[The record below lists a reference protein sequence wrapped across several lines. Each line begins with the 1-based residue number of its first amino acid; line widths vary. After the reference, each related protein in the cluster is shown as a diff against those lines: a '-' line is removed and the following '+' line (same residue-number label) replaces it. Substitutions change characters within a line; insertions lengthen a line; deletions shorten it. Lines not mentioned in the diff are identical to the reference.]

1 VLLFA
6 TIIFELL
13 GLYLTRLHSPLDSTP
28 SKPLRPHKMFDLSY
42 YIYQHPSFYNIFRLV
57 SIFFKENTFVDEL
70 SLLEA
75 VLSRLRNYKRIDECI
90 IVGGEVDGGHVL
102 AKSRDRNYHARVK
115 IIRDLLDDGTEIV
128 YFQDLDTGY
137 AEGMNSHGLGV
148 INSALSISDD
158 EKAIKDKTKGKVSS
172 DDGPRMINALQFQDI
187 DEAIKSLIGFMG
199 GIKGHTFVG
208 NPRSLYSIEM
218 SSKHTPVI
226 TPLDP
231 ETGFDVRTNHGVQH
245 DGAGY
250 SPDRRP
256 EDYMS
261 SKIRKAQAEVELAD
275 VADFEDI
282 APALAQQQFEPESN
296 NNMLRRTTP
305 DFGMTT
311 TSQVAMHLPK
321 KEFIFYYF
329 PEECDFEGVV
339 DNTPDDYEPKIT
351 IKVVERPQS

>member
-1 VLLFA
+1 MNEQ
-6 TIIFELL
+6 I
-13 GLYLTRLHSPLDSTP
+13 
-28 SKPLRPHKMFDLSY
+28 
-42 YIYQHPSFYNIFRLV
+42 
-57 SIFFKENTFVDEL
+57 
-70 SLLEA
+70 LLEA
-75 VLSRLRNYKRIDECI
+75 VLTRLKNYRRVDECI
-90 IVGGEVDGGHVL
+90 IVGGEIDGDHVL
-102 AKSRDRNYHARVK
+102 AKSRDRNYHARVE
-115 IIRDLLDDGTEIV
+115 IIRDLLEDGTEIV

-158 EKAIKDKTKGKVSS
+158 EKAKDKTKGKVSS

-187 DEAIKSLIGFMG
+187 DEAIKSLVGYMG

-208 NPRSLYSIEM
+208 NPNSLYSIEM
-218 SSKHTPVI
+218 SSAHTPVI

-231 ETGFDVRTNHGVQH
+231 KTGFDVRTNHGLNH

-261 SKIRKAQAEVELAD
+261 SKIRKAQAEVELSD
-275 VADFEDI
+275 VDDFESI

-296 NNMLRRTTP
+296 NNMLRRTEP
-305 DFGMTT
+305 DAGMVT

-329 PEECDFEGVV
+329 PEECDFEGLV
-339 DNTPDDYEPKIT
+339 DKTPEGYEPKIN
-351 IKVVERPQS
+351 IKVIETPEI

>member
-1 VLLFA
+1 MN
-6 TIIFELL
+6 ELL
-13 GLYLTRLHSPLDSTP
+13 
-28 SKPLRPHKMFDLSY
+28 
-42 YIYQHPSFYNIFRLV
+42 
-57 SIFFKENTFVDEL
+57 
-70 SLLEA
+70 LLEA
-75 VLSRLRNYKRIDECI
+75 VLKRLENYRRIDECI
-90 IVGGEVDGGHVL
+90 IVGGEVDGDHVL
-102 AKSRDRNYHARVK
+102 AKSRDRNYHARVE

-158 EKAIKDKTKGKVSS
+158 EKAKDKTKGRVKS

-187 DEAIKSLIGFMG
+187 DEAIKSLVGYMG

-208 NPRSLYSIEM
+208 NPTSLYSIEM
-218 SSKHTPVI
+218 SSAHTPVI

-231 ETGFDVRTNHGVQH
+231 KTGFDVRTNHGDEH

-261 SKIRKAQAEVELAD
+261 SKIRKAQAEVELSD
-275 VADFEDI
+275 VIDFEDI
-282 APALAQQQFEPESN
+282 APALAQQQFEPDSN
-296 NNMLRRTTP
+296 NNMLRRTIP
-305 DFGMTT
+305 DAGMVT

-321 KEFIFYYF
+321 REFVFYYF
-329 PEECDFEGVV
+329 PNECDFEGIV
-339 DNTPDDYEPKIT
+339 DKTPETYEPQIT
-351 IKVVERPQS
+351 IKVVERPES

>member
-1 VLLFA
+1 
-6 TIIFELL
+6 
-13 GLYLTRLHSPLDSTP
+13 
-28 SKPLRPHKMFDLSY
+28 
-42 YIYQHPSFYNIFRLV
+42 
-57 SIFFKENTFVDEL
+57 VDEL
-70 SLLEA
+70 MLLEA
-75 VLSRLRNYKRIDECI
+75 VFNRLRNYKKIDECI
-90 IVGGEVDGGHVL
+90 IVSGEVDGDHVL

-115 IIRDLLDDGTEIV
+115 IVRDLLDDGTEIV

-158 EKAIKDKTKGKVSS
+158 EKAKDDKTKGKVSS

-231 ETGFDVRTNHGVQH
+231 ATGFDVRTNHGVKH

-250 SPDRRP
+250 SPARRP

-275 VADFEDI
+275 VADFDEI

-305 DFGMTT
+305 DAGMTT

-321 KEFIFYYF
+321 KEFVFYYF
-329 PEECDFEGVV
+329 PDECDFEGVL
-339 DNTPDDYEPKIT
+339 DNTPENYEPQIKIR
-351 IKVVERPQS
+351 VVERPES